1 LLRAFAGIWP
11 YARGQ
16 VERPL
21 DAMFIPQRPYFPD
34 GSLRDALA
42 YPEPAASCS
51 DAELKQVLR
60 EAQLPQLQERL
71 DSQAAWNSSLSGGEQ
86 QRLSVARVL
95 LKRPA
100 WVFADEA
107 TSALDNAAEAQIYS
121 RLVQLVQSR
130 GGALVSVA
138 HRDSVTEFHTA
149 RWLLQPQQGI
159 REAGLQGAA
168 EAGRFEDKQSQP
180 QCRHGR
186 LWLRLSRGMMCIRES
201 LESEPMRVGVLT
213 GGGDCPGLNA
223 VIRAVTKSLINHGQC
238 EVLGIADGFEGLMD
252 ASPRVRALS
261 WDEVSGILH
270 IGGTILGTS
279 NSANRC
285 AMRPRW
291 PRWGATSRRW
301 HWMWWSPSAATAP

>member
-1 LLRAFAGIWP
+1 MELACRVQKRLGSFFFQADFQVQGAKVGIFGPSGSGKSTLLRAFAGIWP

-42 YPEPAASCS
+42 YPEPVASYS

-121 RLVQLVQSR
+121 RLVQLVQGR

-138 HRDSVTEFHTA
+138 HRDSVTEFHTS
-149 RWLLQPQQGI
+149 RWLLQPPQGI
-159 REAGLQGAA
+159 READLPG
-168 EAGRFEDKQSQP
+168 
-180 QCRHGR
+180 
-186 LWLRLSRGMMCIRES
+186 SR
-201 LESEPMRVGVLT
+201 
-213 GGGDCPGLNA
+213 
-223 VIRAVTKSLINHGQC
+223 
-238 EVLGIADGFEGLMD
+238 
-252 ASPRVRALS
+252 
-261 WDEVSGILH
+261 
-270 IGGTILGTS
+270 
-279 NSANRC
+279 
-285 AMRPRW
+285 
-291 PRWGATSRRW
+291 
-301 HWMWWSPSAATAP
+301 